1 MTVYIKAEDSV
12 CIHNPDVKIK
22 DVASIYCTDKDMEQK
37 VKEAKLFHFK
47 KRGNEREIISILKAV
62 EVIKEIDKTAEVVNM
77 GPEDFIVYLKEVTKE
92 KKWAHY

>member
-37 VKEAKLFHFK
+37 VKEAKLF
-47 KRGNEREIISILKAV
+47 ILKSG
-62 EVIKEIDKTAEVVNM
+62 ETN
-77 GPEDFIVYLKEVTKE
+77 GRLFPS
-92 KKWAHY
+92 

>member
-47 KRGNEREIISILKAV
+47 KRGNER
-62 EVIKEIDKTAEVVNM
+62 
-77 GPEDFIVYLKEVTKE
+77 
-92 KKWAHY
+92 